1 MIFSNKSVTWHEPYS
16 RCDVFKVYLSLDK
29 KSCLF
34 VNHHKFTR
42 CGSLLQHSTFWPL
55 QYEIFM
61 IVIGIYES
69 IGNVSTK
76 ARELDTCISLRMNEV
91 GTYFY

>member
-1 MIFSNKSVTWHEPYS
+1 MDHYCST
-16 RCDVFKVYLSLDK
+16 L
-29 KSCLF
+29 
-34 VNHHKFTR
+34 
-42 CGSLLQHSTFWPL
+42 HSGHL

-61 IVIGIYES
+61 IVIGLYEG

-91 GTYFY
+91 GTYFYQLS

>member
-1 MIFSNKSVTWHEPYS
+1 
-16 RCDVFKVYLSLDK
+16 
-29 KSCLF
+29 
-34 VNHHKFTR
+34 
-42 CGSLLQHSTFWPL
+42 LQHSTFWPL